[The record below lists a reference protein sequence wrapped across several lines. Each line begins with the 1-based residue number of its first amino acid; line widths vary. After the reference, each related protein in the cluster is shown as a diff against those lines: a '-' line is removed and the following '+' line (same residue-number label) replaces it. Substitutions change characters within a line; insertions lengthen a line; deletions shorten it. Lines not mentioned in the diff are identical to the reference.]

1 MIFVV
6 QVDKKGS
13 NFAIYAQNG
22 RFLKI
27 YFFSLFFYLVS
38 GKCLKSP
45 KNRYKSSLGYLEKSV
60 GNRFLIFSIFAILW
74 PPPQS
79 RGAKIAKKRNFWAFT
94 GVKNPEKWK
103 YQKSVS
109 YNFFQLPQGCFIPI
123 FRSIGPFSRN

>member
-1 MIFVV
+1 MVPE
-6 QVDKKGS
+6 DKKGS

-60 GNRFLIFSIFAILW
+60 GNRFLIFLIFAILW
-74 PPPQS
+74 PPTQ
-79 RGAKIAKKRNFWAFT
+79 RRRAKIAKKCHFSIFT
-94 GVKNPEKWK
+94 GVKNPKNENFQNLFPTIFFK
-103 YQKSVS
+103 YPRDGSCR
-109 YNFFQLPQGCFIPI
+109 FLGQLDHFPET
-123 FRSIGPFSRN
+123 R